1 MPRVRPNGWWAVVA
15 WIVSRSLMACL
26 FINLGSYLR
35 SDVIYYFTSVQGASP
50 MHLAGVLSEYPVPI
64 VWLIQLLAAISGP
77 SADVFVFVF
86 AATMGGLDAACC
98 RWLWRHSPR
107 ACSLWIAFTFLI
119 GPLIWFRIDLVPA
132 ALVLAALTMTTRRP
146 AWSGAAV

>member
-86 AATMGGLDAACC
+86 AATMGGSMPPVADGCGGTHHAPAACG
-98 RWLWRHSPR
+98 SP
-107 ACSLWIAFTFLI
+107 S
-119 GPLIWFRIDLVPA
+119 P
-132 ALVLAALTMTTRRP
+132 
-146 AWSGAAV
+146 S